1 MQPLHTPRGT
11 NADFISGNYSNKH
24 FVFEL
29 IKKNPEGGAY
39 RSAETGA
46 SVKYPLSSPFPLTGT
61 IFCKDKEGRNYPR
74 KIRFAEGEQ
83 SIFVDEQ
90 QPDDKVKKK
99 TVYANFVKGR
109 FQVEGNNSTL
119 LKFMMAW
126 DMNESKIDRDPKKS
140 PLFRLVDTT
149 KINTKAR
156 EDKKLQFDVI
166 NWCYTAS
173 WKDKIEP
180 LASLLFTY
188 EQMLQNAEDIRHNL
202 AVMAEREP
210 IAFKKMLDDPE
221 MERMIIV
228 KSAIKSEIVVVNT
241 GMNSLCW
248 SDNSNLPISV
258 AAPGKDVVKDFVS
271 KSFTTQ
277 GEKYYLEIK
286 RLLTPEEEEIV
297 VAETKQFPVA
307 FDSPMLTSKGSQ
319 ETTEELTTLVR
330 LGVEKGLIT
339 VSKTRVWWKFMGES
353 FSKEEG
359 MVKGLRDNSVMLT
372 SLKNKVLE
380 EVPDTV

>member
-1 MQPLHTPRGT
+1 MGPIHTPRGT

-29 IKKNPEGGAY
+29 IKRNPEGGPL

-46 SVKYPLSSPFPLTGT
+46 SVKYPLSSPIPMVGT
-61 IFCKDKEGRNYPR
+61 VFFKDKEGRNYPR
-74 KIRFAEGEQ
+74 KIRFAEGER

-90 QPDDKVKKK
+90 QPDDKVKHK

-119 LKFMMAW
+119 LKFMMNW
-126 DMNESKIDRDPKKS
+126 DMNESKIDRDPKKT

-149 KINTKAR
+149 RINTKAR

-221 MERMIIV
+221 MERMIVV
-228 KSAIKSEIVVVNT
+228 KSAIKSEIIVVNT

-248 SDNSNLPISV
+248 SDNPNLPISV
-258 AAPGKDVVKDFVS
+258 AASGKDVVKDFVS

-286 RLLTPEEEEIV
+286 RLLTPEDEEVI
-297 VAETKQFPVA
+297 VAETKQSPVA
-307 FDSPMLTSKGSQ
+307 FDSPMLISKGSQ
-319 ETTEELTTLVR
+319 ETNEELTTLVR

-359 MVKGLRDNSVMLT
+359 MVKGLRDNSIMLT